1 MASIRTASL
10 RKGAILTFLVSLTTV
25 TLQISAILHAATRE
39 RYFGPA
45 FLAGSFAE
53 ALLAFASGLAVCTAL
68 SVGFAFLDGRL
79 GRRKILCERNQ
90 PLKSEGGLAKDCV

>member
-1 MASIRTASL
+1 MASIRTESL

-25 TLQISAILHAATRE
+25 TLQISAILHAAARE

-53 ALLAFASGLAVCTAL
+53 ALLPFALGLAVCTAL
-68 SVGFAFLDGRL
+68 YLGFVFLDGKL
-79 GRRKILCERNQ
+79 GRRKILCEKA
-90 PLKSEGGLAKDCV
+90 PAVEK